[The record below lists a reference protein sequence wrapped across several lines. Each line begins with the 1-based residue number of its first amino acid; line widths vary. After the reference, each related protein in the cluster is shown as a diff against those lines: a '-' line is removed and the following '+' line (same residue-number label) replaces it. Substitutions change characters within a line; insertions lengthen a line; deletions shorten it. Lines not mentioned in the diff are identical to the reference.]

1 MSESVLRAEL
11 AADTEKADEFFGEV
25 SDGLTQL
32 VTRAERA
39 ADRTN
44 RAQEYLK
51 ELGER
56 TDIDIIHFF
65 DFEEENY
72 TDMYQRI
79 YDAIE
84 NNNGFDCEVIYY
96 QSAMQYLK
104 ENDDSLKISL
114 QLAHECGYTLE
125 NLNSEILASLLKSD
139 TVRDDF
145 NGEQAEITEFF
156 DDLQSEV
163 EAEDEEEEE
172 ETV

>member
-1 MSESVLRAEL
+1 MSESELRAEL
-11 AADTEKADEFFGEV
+11 AADTEKANEFFSEV
-25 SDGLTQL
+25 STGLTQL
-32 VTRAERA
+32 VTRAERI
-39 ADRTN
+39 ADRTD

-51 ELGER
+51 ELGENLG
-56 TDIDIIHFF
+56 IDIIHFF
-65 DFEEENY
+65 DLEEENY

-84 NNNGFDCEVIYY
+84 DNNGFDCEVIYY

-139 TVRDDF
+139 TARDDF
-145 NGEQAEITEFF
+145 HNEKSEITEFF

-163 EAEDEEEEE
+163 EEDEEREE